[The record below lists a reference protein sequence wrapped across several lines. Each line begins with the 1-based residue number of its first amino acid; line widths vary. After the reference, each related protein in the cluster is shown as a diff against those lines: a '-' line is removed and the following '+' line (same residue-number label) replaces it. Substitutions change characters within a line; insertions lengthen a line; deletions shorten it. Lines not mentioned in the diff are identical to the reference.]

1 MGGFTLYGPNYT
13 FQSNNNNW
21 LQREIDYNT
30 QQFLLENY
38 PNPIPN
44 ELLWN
49 LNKQYNSHTSS
60 SKYNIKTKREEDDEE
75 DADLIEF
82 RQNPDLLPMFKPF

>member
-13 FQSNNNNW
+13 FKSNNELSINNCFCLG

-30 QQFLLENY
+30 QQFLLKNY

-49 LNKQYNSHTSS
+49 LNKQYNAHTSS
-60 SKYNIKTKREEDDEE
+60 SKYKIYTTK
-75 DADLIEF
+75 
-82 RQNPDLLPMFKPF
+82 